1 MSTLAVA
8 RKDFKD
14 VRRAKTL
21 WIVIGLLG
29 LVSGLLA
36 YVFDGSPETTDQQLV
51 ENLFRSIA
59 GINAVLLPIVVLIA
73 TYLAIAGER
82 EQGSIKF
89 LLGLPNSRQDVI
101 LGKLLSRLGMV
112 SVAVAVMFLVALII
126 ALVRF
131 AVFPAGVFFGV
142 FLMTLFYGAV
152 FVGVAIAMSSI
163 TASRSRAVA
172 GAVGTYFVSILVYFL
187 PGINVRAIVRF
198 VYEDALGQ
206 SANLDLYQFV
216 QYTSPFFA
224 FQKSLNL
231 VLPERL
237 QATFFKGERA
247 REQGVSTGGGQA
259 GGGDP
264 GGFQSAIES
273 VDLPFYLTDEFG
285 LVVLA
290 AWMVIPLALGYWRF
304 ERADLG

>member
-29 LVSGLLA
+29 LIAGLLA
-36 YVFDGSPETTDQQLV
+36 YVFDGGPETTDQQLV
-51 ENLFRSIA
+51 ESLFYSIA
-59 GINAVLLPIVVLIA
+59 GINAVFLPIVVLIA

-89 LLGLPNSRQDVI
+89 LLGLPNSRQDVL

-112 SVAVAVMFLVALII
+112 SVAVGVMFVVALII

-131 AVFPAGVFFGV
+131 AVFPAGVFVGI
-142 FLMTLFYGAV
+142 FLMTVFYGAV
-152 FVGVAIAMSSI
+152 FVGVAIAVSSM

-172 GAVGTYFVSILVYFL
+172 GAVGTYFVSILMYFL
-187 PGINVRAIVRF
+187 PAINVRAMMKF
-198 VYEDALGQ
+198 LWEDVLGQ

-216 QYTSPFFA
+216 QYTSPFYA

-231 VLPERL
+231 VIPERMAVAPFKSAR
-237 QATFFKGERA
+237 ATDPRA
-247 REQGVSTGGGQA
+247 RGQTPEQAQA
-259 GGGDP
+259 
-264 GGFQSAIES
+264 AIES

-285 LVVLA
+285 LVILA
-290 AWMVIPLALGYWRF
+290 AWLVVPLALGYWRF
-304 ERADLG
+304 EKADLG